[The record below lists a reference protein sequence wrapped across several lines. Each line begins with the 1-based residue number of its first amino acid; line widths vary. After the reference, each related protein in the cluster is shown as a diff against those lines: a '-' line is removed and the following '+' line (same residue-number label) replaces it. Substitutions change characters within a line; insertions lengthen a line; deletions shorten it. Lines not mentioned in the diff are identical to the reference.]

1 MYAAVRQCE
10 IDAWEAIASF
20 RDNTIH
26 GFLQELWIRAD
37 WEELLSLDVKC
48 GKCSVFKTLWKCN
61 DFEEALSKQP
71 TYIYIVLYW
80 ILYTCTILYI
90 KKT

>member
-20 RDNTIH
+20 RDNTIY

-37 WEELLSLDVKC
+37 WEELLSLDDKC
-48 GKCSVFKTLWKCN
+48 GKFRVFKTLWKRN
-61 DFEEALSKQP
+61 NFEEALTKQP
-71 TYIYIVLYW
+71 TFFLYW
-80 ILYTCTILYI
+80 ILYTCRILYMEC
-90 KKT
+90 TFL

>member
-20 RDNTIH
+20 RLLEIIRFMDSCKNC
-26 GFLQELWIRAD
+26 GLELIG
-37 WEELLSLDVKC
+37 EELLSLDDKC

-61 DFEEALSKQP
+61 DVFSLS
-71 TYIYIVLYW
+71 
-80 ILYTCTILYI
+80 
-90 KKT
+90 